1 MRVFSWGVFK
11 DPMRPTLETT
21 ERERIGN
28 GTQPSWSNIHPGGKA
43 GEHTIQLDHEPFS
56 GKGRGARRL
65 NGAQSPLSTW
75 LKEGRNGRTL
85 PDYPGGWDNEDRPG
99 DKRGS

>member
-1 MRVFSWGVFK
+1 MFPRDMS
-11 DPMRPTLETT
+11 ETT
-21 ERERIGN
+21 MLKNMEQEGSKRIRHGILRSWIIIHPERETDER
-28 GTQPSWSNIHPGGKA
+28 
-43 GEHTIQLDHEPFS
+43 TIQLDYEPFS

-75 LKEGRNGRTL
+75 LKEGRNGGTL